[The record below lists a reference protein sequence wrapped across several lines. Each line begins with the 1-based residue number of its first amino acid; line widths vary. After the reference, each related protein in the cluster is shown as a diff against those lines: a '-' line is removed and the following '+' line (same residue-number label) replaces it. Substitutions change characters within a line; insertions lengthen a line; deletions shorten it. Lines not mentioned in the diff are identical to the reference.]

1 MRKIFT
7 NIISMLVAAASL
19 FLCWLW
25 YSEKHEIEPII
36 GMAAAGGALLT
47 GLVFRVFPEQQELAQ
62 ENMPIHTA
70 PTNIENSKNI
80 VSNSAISA
88 GGDVQIGDQTTV
100 NNKGAN
106 IENQFNG
113 GAFNNPT
120 FK

>member
-1 MRKIFT
+1 
-7 NIISMLVAAASL
+7 MLVAAASL

-25 YSEKHEIEPII
+25 YSEKREIEPII
-36 GMAAAGGALLT
+36 GMIAAGGALLT
-47 GLVFRVFPEQQELAQ
+47 GLVFRVFPEQPESVKGS
-62 ENMPIHTA
+62 MPTPTT

-100 NNKGAN
+100 DNKGAN
-106 IENQFNG
+106 IGNQFNG